1 MARSKIVYK
10 EQSEVYAKYC
20 HPQSDDFLEY
30 KSTLLIKDMG
40 KQPIIMELKFDGIY
54 PSFAPMP
61 PEKHIIKAKDIIDLY
76 LKLKRWFSKYGYEI
90 K

>member
-1 MARSKIVYK
+1 MATSKIIYK
-10 EQSEVYAKYC
+10 EKPDIFAKYY
-20 HPQSDDFLEY
+20 HPQSEDFLEY
-30 KSTLLIKDMG
+30 KSTIQIKNTG
-40 KQPIIMELKFDGIY
+40 KQPITLKLKFAGMY

-61 PEKHIIKAKDIIDLY
+61 PETHTIKAENLIDLY